1 MDRQGKHQSEPV
13 LCLTNEICCYLYDY
27 RNKFLMNYTLKFL
40 SFMSCIKNNTSMIT
54 HILKMTALDL
64 VLFILTML
72 VQFPS
77 FSLAH
82 SPTSESVH
90 LSHRVQYAYNS
101 F

>member
-72 VQFPS
+72 VQFPIFL
-77 FSLAH
+77 FS
-82 SPTSESVH
+82 TFTDIGKCTFES
-90 LSHRVQYAYNS
+90 
-101 F
+101 